1 MCATKPLSLALQKQI
16 MPAKLPMS
24 DARRL
29 LTYLRFDR
37 DGRLMIG
44 ARGSF
49 GLHEPERYFR
59 RLRYRAGQVFPALQD
74 AEWQDAWGGRFALT
88 LDHLPHIH
96 NPEAGLFTALGC
108 NGRGIAMM
116 SQTGRVVAELAA
128 GVLPSARSP
137 VPVTPMRPLS
147 WHGLRRP
154 ALELTTLFY
163 RLLDGIGS

>member
-1 MCATKPLSLALQKQI
+1 
-16 MPAKLPMS
+16 MPAGLPMS

-29 LTYLRFDR
+29 LTYMRFDR
-37 DGRLMIG
+37 EGRFMIG

-49 GLHEPERYFR
+49 GLHEPEGYFR
-59 RLRYRAGQVFPALQD
+59 WLRHAAGQVFPALQD

-96 NPEAGLFTALGC
+96 NPEAGLLTALGC

-116 SQTGRVVAELAA
+116 SQTGRLVAELAV
-128 GVLPSARSP
+128 GELSSAQSA
-137 VPVTPMRPLS
+137 VSITPMQPLS

-154 ALELTTLFY
+154 ALEFATLSY
-163 RLLDGIGS
+163 RLLDGIGL